1 MKNLSRLVAIVLVM
15 VMAMSMLTV
24 ANAEGKV
31 LRLTQNVEMDTMDS
45 GNTGDGYTT
54 SIMSLLVDS
63 LFRLD
68 ANGVPQGAL
77 CESYEVSPDGLTY
90 TFKLRDSK
98 WSNGDPVT
106 AHDFV
111 YAWKRAVTVEYGFEH
126 IFLFNYLP
134 IKNMPEINKGTVP
147 SSELGVSAPDDKTF
161 VVELTAPC
169 TWLTSFLCDCAFGPL
184 NQKFVEACGDQYALS
199 SETLL
204 TCGAFTLDNWTAG
217 DLTWTLTKNPNYW
230 NADKVKLDAIEYQV
244 IKDTQ
249 TGIMAFET
257 DAADMVILTSDLVD
271 MYQDSEAF
279 FSAPTTYS
287 WYVVPNFNVPELQN
301 VNLRYALGFA
311 IDREALVTDIL
322 ADGSRAKYD
331 CNYSDV
337 FFNAAGEEFN
347 SVRPDFWSC
356 DKAAAAKY
364 WEAAKAELNVE
375 TLTLNFTVE
384 DSESAQSVAAFIQS
398 EIETACPGLTINLQ
412 VMPKAQRLDDMETGN
427 FQLALH
433 RTGSSVPNVLA
444 KLGQY
449 TTGQALNYAKYSNEE
464 FDTLYNA
471 TLTETNAE
479 VIWNNCLD
487 LEEMAQ
493 KSGVAIPVYRTADC
507 LLLNPSITGYVK
519 NLIGISWD
527 FMFADIAE

>member
-1 MKNLSRLVAIVLVM
+1 MKHKLSRILALTLVLVM
-15 VMAMSMLTV
+15 AVCTQAV
-24 ANAEGKV
+24 AEGKT

-68 ANGVPQGAL
+68 ENSQPQPAL
-77 CESYEVSPDGLTY
+77 AESYEVSEDGLTY
-90 TFKLRDSK
+90 TFHLRDSK

-106 AHDFV
+106 AADFE
-111 YAWKRAVTVEYGFEH
+111 YAWKRVVNPEGGFEH
-126 IFLFNYLP
+126 TFLFNYLP
-134 IKNMPEINKGTVP
+134 LKNLKEINKGEADYTT
-147 SSELGVSAPDDKTF
+147 LGITAVDDKTL

-169 TWLTSFLCDCAFGPL
+169 DWLIRYLSDCAFGPL
-184 NQKFVEACGDQYALS
+184 NQKFMESCGDQYALS

-204 TCGAFTLDNWTAG
+204 TCGAYKLENWTAG
-217 DLTWTLTKNPNYW
+217 DLTWTLTKNEDYW
-230 NADKVKLDAIEYQV
+230 NAENIKIDTIEYQV

-249 TGIMAFET
+249 TGIMAYES
-257 DAADMVILTSDLVD
+257 DQADFVILSSDVVD
-271 MYQDSEAF
+271 MYRDSDAF
-279 FSAPTTYS
+279 YNAPTTFS
-287 WYVVPNFNVPELQN
+287 WYVVPNFKDETVSNQN
-301 VNLRYALGFA
+301 LLYAIGFS
-311 IDREALVTDIL
+311 IDREALVNNIL
-322 ADGSRAKYD
+322 RDGSLAKYD

-337 FFNAAGEEFN
+337 FFDKDGNEFN

-356 DKAAAAKY
+356 DKEAAKEY
-364 WEAAKAELNVE
+364 WEKAKAELGVDS
-375 TLTLNFTVE
+375 LSLDFTVE

-398 EIETACPGLTINLQ
+398 EVESTCPGLSLNLKI
-412 VMPKAQRLDDMETGN
+412 MPKAQRLDEMENGK
-427 FQLALH
+427 FQLGLH

-449 TTGQALNYAKYSNEE
+449 TTGQSLNYAGYSNEE
-464 FDTLYNA
+464 YDALYNA
-471 TLTETNAE
+471 TLEETDSD

-493 KSGVAIPVYRTADC
+493 RAAVAIPVYRTADC
-507 LLLNPSITGYVK
+507 LLIRPTVSNYYH